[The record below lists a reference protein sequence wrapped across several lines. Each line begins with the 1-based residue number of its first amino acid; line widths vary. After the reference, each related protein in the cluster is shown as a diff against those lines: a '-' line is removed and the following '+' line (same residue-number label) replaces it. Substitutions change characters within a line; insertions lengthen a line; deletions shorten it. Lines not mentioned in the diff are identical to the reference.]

1 MEKNNKLKMR
11 ETDYI
16 LHKPLTISDEPNKF
30 VIQKA
35 GNEDFYE
42 INKNKNYKIISR
54 IKDANSE
61 PINGPTN
68 SSYEAYGILG
78 VFSSDSTEY
87 LIVISEAIF
96 VGDILNSKIYQI
108 KNVCTI
114 FIILKFF
121 FYFFNFFDV
130 K

>member
-1 MEKNNKLKMR
+1 MEKINKLKIR

-16 LHKPLTISDEPNKF
+16 LHKPLSISDEPNKF

-35 GNEDFYE
+35 GSENFYE
-42 INKNKNYKIISR
+42 INKNKNFHIISR

-61 PINGPTN
+61 PINGPRN

-108 KNVCTI
+108 TNVCTNI
-114 FIILKFF
+114 FNLEIFF
-121 FYFFNFFDV
+121 
-130 K
+130 